1 MATTT
6 ASRSNTAS
14 RSKAKSPSGGSSK
27 SKSSSSGGTKSR
39 AAKKSGG
46 LTSMVSK
53 AADAVV
59 SMFTPSSETN
69 AIELLK
75 ADHDKVQEMFDKVK
89 ASPNRDHR
97 ELFKKIKLELDTHAH
112 IEETIF
118 YPHLLKK
125 GDKEIKKIVREG
137 IQEHAQVKMFLYSL
151 SRMTNGKSEN
161 FKAKLQVLI
170 EDVEHH
176 VKEEENDLFPKV
188 KDQIPSD
195 KLEELGGNMEAEK
208 AAFKKRRARSAS
220 RKRTTAAA
228 ASK

>member
-6 ASRSNTAS
+6 TSK
-14 RSKAKSPSGGSSK
+14 SKAKSSGGSPR
-27 SKSSSSGGTKSR
+27 SKSSTT
-39 AAKKSGG
+39 AAKKSTTTKKSGG
-46 LTSMVSK
+46 FTSMVSK

-59 SMFTPSSETN
+59 SIFTPSSETN

-125 GDKEIKKIVREG
+125 GDKELKKLVREG
-137 IQEHAQVKMFLYSL
+137 LQEHAQVKMFLYSL

-176 VKEEENDLFPKV
+176 VKEEENDMFPMV
-188 KDQIPSD
+188 KNQIPSE
-195 KLEELGGNMEAEK
+195 KLEELGANMEAEK
-208 AAFKKRRARSAS
+208 ATFKKRRARSAS
-220 RKRTTAAA
+220 RRKTTAAA

>member
-6 ASRSNTAS
+6 ASRS
-14 RSKAKSPSGGSSK
+14 KAKTSSRGSSK
-27 SKSSSSGGTKSR
+27 SKSSTTAAKKSS

-46 LTSMVSK
+46 LTSMVSN

-125 GDKEIKKIVREG
+125 GDKELKKIVREG
-137 IQEHAQVKMFLYSL
+137 VQEHAQVKMFLYSL
-151 SRMTNGKSEN
+151 ARMTNGKSEN

-176 VKEEENDLFPKV
+176 VKEEENDMFPKV
-188 KDQIPSD
+188 KDQIPNE
-195 KLEELGGNMEAEK
+195 KLESLGAMMEAEK
-208 AAFKKRRARSAS
+208 ATFKKRRMRARP
-220 RKRTTAAA
+220 RKSTAKTATA
-228 ASK
+228 